1 MFDAIMGNRI
11 FPLCAVI
18 RINGIFPKNI
28 RISERKKEPDTQFL
42 LLARSTD
49 KFLFY
54 LNLKSE
60 ISEGEMRKFSEFW
73 TSEHSGTVL
82 SINNNIVEME
92 VPDQLNNIMEKMV
105 NVPLARV
112 SPNVLR
118 NGSDLYMSLEFCEYS
133 SREVSN
139 IVLEILDADFSNPR
153 SLEYFGEYD
162 RELPFLLNIYS
173 ESGLSLR
180 NFTMVTTVWES
191 GNEAISSVYDGFF
204 LNDGNYVPKILSTGS
219 NDILVIKPYNE
230 EIVGNSSIKCHDK
243 ESKLA
248 EVELKSGYL
257 SDLLREIIKTYSG
270 PLFYAGKTEG
280 GKSFRYYILD
290 TDLTPVFLK
299 ALSRFWNMDERKN
312 YINYIYR
319 IENLED
325 SLKNK

>member
-42 LLARSTD
+42 LLARSVD

-73 TSEHSGTVL
+73 TSEHSGNVL

-92 VPDQLNNIMEKMV
+92 VPDQLKNLMEKMV

-118 NGSDLYMSLEFCEYS
+118 NGSDLYISLEFCEHS

-139 IVLEILDADFSNPR
+139 IVLEILDADFSNPW

-162 RELPFLLNIYS
+162 RELPYLLNVYS

-180 NFTMVTTVWES
+180 NFTMVTTIWEP
-191 GNEAISSVYDGFF
+191 GNEVISSVYDGFF
-204 LNDGNYVPKILSTGS
+204 LNDGNYVPKILSTDS
-219 NDILVIKPYNE
+219 NDILVIKPYDE
-230 EIVGNSSIKCHDK
+230 EILGNSSIKYHDK
-243 ESKLA
+243 ESNLA
-248 EVELKSGYL
+248 EVGLKSGYL
-257 SDLLREIIKTYSG
+257 SDLLHEVIKTYSG
-270 PLFYAGKTEG
+270 PLFYAGKTES

-299 ALSRFWNMDERKN
+299 ALSRFWNMSERKN